1 MSSST
6 SFTSSRSINMA
17 WFFIDTHALGQFR
30 VGWLMPTQVH
40 VRVVEGRAH
49 GLLNEIETEMAG
61 ETPDGICVVAGPGRF
76 SSIRTGVLQANLMAR
91 WHQIPLV
98 GVAVDQTADLEVLAK
113 DLEAGVF
120 EPQGYI
126 APVYDAEPNITTPN
140 P

>member
-1 MSSST
+1 MSLSTNSISSH
-6 SFTSSRSINMA
+6 SSNMA

-30 VGWLMPTQVH
+30 VGWLVPAQVK
-40 VRVVEGRAH
+40 VRVIEGRAH
-49 GLLNEIETEMAG
+49 GLLNEIEKDMAG
-61 ETPDGICVVAGPGRF
+61 EVPEGICVVAGPGRF

-126 APVYDAEPNITTPN
+126 APVYDAEPNITTPTT
-140 P
+140 